1 MVASSVVTYLFRH
14 SSIQVIRNEMGS
26 YRRSVDDD
34 KVEAVKC
41 YDDDINYENEV
52 VEGYIL
58 SRHNLPGTIS
68 VSNSATMIEPN
79 RTNP

>member
-14 SSIQVIRNEMGS
+14 SSMQVIS

-34 KVEAVKC
+34 KVDAVKC
-41 YDDDINYENEV
+41 YDDDTNYENEI

-79 RTNP
+79 RINP